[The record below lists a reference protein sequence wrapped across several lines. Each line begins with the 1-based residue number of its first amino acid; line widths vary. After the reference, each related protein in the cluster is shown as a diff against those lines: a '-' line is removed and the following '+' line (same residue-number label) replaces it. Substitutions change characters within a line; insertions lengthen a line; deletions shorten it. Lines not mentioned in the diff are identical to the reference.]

1 MNHVP
6 ARRPSPPA
14 VVRLMFARCVINDHI
29 SSIVRQPAPPLRLLP
44 FPPTPSSPA
53 LASHSCSRTP
63 FSCATAA
70 TYEEINYRLQNQEEG
85 KRAVGGAP
93 PLDVA
98 RMPPPCPFD
107 PQVATERD
115 GQYQDDLLRE
125 RLEAKDMEDASSAWS
140 PGAMPGV
147 SDNLRA
153 PLDFEQFQVRKGGR
167 TGEEQ

>member
-1 MNHVP
+1 MG
-6 ARRPSPPA
+6 
-14 VVRLMFARCVINDHI
+14 
-29 SSIVRQPAPPLRLLP
+29 
-44 FPPTPSSPA
+44 
-53 LASHSCSRTP
+53 LASHACSRTP

-85 KRAVGGAP
+85 KHAVGGAP

-115 GQYQDDLLRE
+115 EQHQDDLRRV
-125 RLEAKDMEDASSAWS
+125 RLEAAQDLEDASAPWS
-140 PGAMPGV
+140 PGAMPAA

-153 PLDFEQFQVRKGGR
+153 PLDFEQFQVRKPHR
-167 TGEEQ
+167 ALHASQMQYELVRSARHSVECTRV